1 MTERAFDALHKRRS
15 AIIGKKNAKNRF
27 SYEKRVRSSIQKAAT
42 EIFANN
48 NHNNNNNNNNNNSV
62 QKKETG
68 TTRALAALAFTK
80 QLARPSKHKQMKMKQ
95 KSSDRQRLQIIQ
107 LLLSNFNRFRR
118 SVSDFTGS
126 YRVLLGFTG
135 FYLVLP
141 SLTGFFWVLP
151 SFISFT

>member
-135 FYLVLP
+135 F
-141 SLTGFFWVLP
+141 
-151 SFISFT
+151 

>member
-27 SYEKRVRSSIQKAAT
+27 SYEKRVRFSIQKAAT
-42 EIFANN
+42 EIFAN
-48 NHNNNNNNNNNNSV
+48 NNNNNNNNNNSV

-126 YRVLLGFTG
+126 YWVLLGFTG
-135 FYLVLP
+135 F
-141 SLTGFFWVLP
+141 
-151 SFISFT
+151 